1 VIANHSLEHFSSLE
15 EALEEIGRVL
25 DPVGALYIAL
35 PDASTLCDRL
45 YRWLARGG
53 GHVNRFLDE
62 KSLIALVEKHTPLA
76 HSGTRV
82 LATSFSFLNRA
93 NRRSRAA
100 TQALAAWG
108 RE

>member
-1 VIANHSLEHFSSLE
+1 
-15 EALEEIGRVL
+15 
-25 DPVGALYIAL
+25 
-35 PDASTLCDRL
+35 
-45 YRWLARGG
+45 
-53 GHVNRFLDE
+53 VNRFLDE